1 MLIGKDPE
9 KTKTGALFLSALI
22 SPLYMY
28 NLIGHANLS
37 SLQKPDVAVT
47 DMELQLKEEQALRQ
61 DYEAKLSAMVR
72 DF

>member
-22 SPLYMY
+22 SPLYIY
-28 NLIGHANLS
+28 NLTGHANCS
-37 SLQKPDVAVT
+37 FLQKPDVAVT
-47 DMELQLKEEQALRQ
+47 DMELQLKEEQALRH
-61 DYEAKLSAMVR
+61 DYEVKLSTMVR

>member
-28 NLIGHANLS
+28 NLTGHANCS

-61 DYEAKLSAMVR
+61 DYEVKLSTMVR